1 MSKSKKYL
9 LIKQLLT
16 SIILALI
23 GCTSVVFTVL
33 YLNTFESGFC
43 YLYSTVIT
51 AISVS
56 IISILTVLSI
66 TFLRYKKE
74 IVYKILSLFVVLIF
88 LFIISLY
95 LLKSTGL
102 LDKFDSVEKFRLY
115 IHSFGNGAVFLFI
128 LIQFLQVVVLPIP
141 AFITVGAGVLL
152 FGPFWGALYS
162 SIGIITG
169 SLVAFFI
176 GRIFGF
182 KVAKWLVGEDNLKK
196 GLETIK
202 GKDKLILTFMFL
214 FPFFPDDILCFVA
227 GITTMSK
234 SFFLLMIVV
243 TRIISIFASSYSMNN
258 SIIPYNTWWGI
269 LIWILFFTFAF
280 ITMLILYKKGDAI
293 ENAIFRKK
301 KKDRK

>member
-234 SFFLLMIVV
+234 SFFLVMIVA

>member
-9 LIKQLLT
+9 LIKQLLI
-16 SIILALI
+16 SIVLTLI
-23 GCTSVVFTVL
+23 GCVSVVFTAL
-33 YLNTFESGFC
+33 YVDTFESGFC
-43 YLYSTVIT
+43 HLYSTTIT
-51 AISVS
+51 AVSVS
-56 IISILTVLSI
+56 IISVLTVLSI

-74 IVYKILSLFVVLIF
+74 IVYKILSLVVILVF
-88 LFIISLY
+88 LCITMLY
-95 LLKSTGL
+95 VLKTTGL
-102 LDKFDSVEKFRLY
+102 LDKFDTVEKFRLY
-115 IHSFGNGAVFLFI
+115 IHSFGNSAVLLFV

-162 SIGIITG
+162 CLGIIAG
-169 SLVAFFI
+169 SILAFFI

-196 GLETIK
+196 GLKAVE

-234 SFFLLMIVV
+234 SFFIVMIIV
-243 TRIISIFASSYSMNN
+243 TRIISVFASSYSMNN
-258 SIIPYNTWWGI
+258 NIIPYDTWWGI
-269 LIWILFFTFAF
+269 LVWILFFAFAF
-280 ITMLILYKKGDAI
+280 SIMMLVYKKGDKI
-293 ENAIFRKK
+293 EKAIFNRKE
-301 KKDRK
+301 KDSK

>member
-88 LFIISLY
+88 LYNNSFNVFRF
-95 LLKSTGL
+95 LK
-102 LDKFDSVEKFRLY
+102 
-115 IHSFGNGAVFLFI
+115 
-128 LIQFLQVVVLPIP
+128 VLK
-141 AFITVGAGVLL
+141 
-152 FGPFWGALYS
+152 YQ
-162 SIGIITG
+162 
-169 SLVAFFI
+169 
-176 GRIFGF
+176 
-182 KVAKWLVGEDNLKK
+182 
-196 GLETIK
+196 
-202 GKDKLILTFMFL
+202 
-214 FPFFPDDILCFVA
+214 C
-227 GITTMSK
+227 
-234 SFFLLMIVV
+234 FFLLNI
-243 TRIISIFASSYSMNN
+243 TKIILNITLLTKMLYYDIYFKGEK
-258 SIIPYNTWWGI
+258 II
-269 LIWILFFTFAF
+269 
-280 ITMLILYKKGDAI
+280 
-293 ENAIFRKK
+293 
-301 KKDRK
+301 

>member
-23 GCTSVVFTVL
+23 GCASVVFTVL

-269 LIWILFFTFAF
+269 LVWILFFAFAF
-280 ITMLILYKKGDAI
+280 TVMLILYKKGDAI

>member
-243 TRIISIFASSYSMNN
+243 TRVISIFASSYSMNN